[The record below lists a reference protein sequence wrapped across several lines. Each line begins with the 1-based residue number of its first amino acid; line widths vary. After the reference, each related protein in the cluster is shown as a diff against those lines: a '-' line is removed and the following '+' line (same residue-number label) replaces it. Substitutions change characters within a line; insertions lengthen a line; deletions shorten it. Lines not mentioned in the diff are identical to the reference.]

1 MMNAIDY
8 IPHQKPM
15 VFLDTITNVA
25 ENYIEATL
33 EITSDLTFFQ
43 EEGLPTWVS
52 IEIMAQTISAYAGF
66 QGHKSDRKPRIG
78 YLLGTRKMVLPI
90 AFFELGKLLKIRAQ
104 REYSH
109 EGLGQFLCEINYETY
124 KISALLSVYEPEEG
138 MS

>member
-1 MMNAIDY
+1 MNAIDY

-15 VFLDTITNVA
+15 VFIDTVTTVT
-25 ENYIEATL
+25 ENSIEASL
-33 EITSDLTFFQ
+33 EITSELMFVQ

-66 QGHKSDRKPRIG
+66 QGSKSERAPRIG
-78 YLLGTRKMVLPI
+78 YLLGTRRMVLPM
-90 AFFELGKLLKIRAQ
+90 AYFALGKTLKIHAQ

-109 EGLGQFLCEINYETY
+109 EGLGQFLCEIEYEDH